1 MINFISNLPRDL
13 RTGGF
18 SAMNAAALTAL
29 TGCGDVNYVGPIDP
43 PTVFQEKA
51 ASKLLRSVGTAG
63 NFAFFSRR
71 RLGSIAREVDAR
83 CSASADLDFF
93 HGFTP
98 WLAVLPRRPYVAW
111 SDCTFRDYI
120 DVFHPREKFRAGDLA
135 RIETGEARWLA
146 NADRVFFTSEWA
158 AKRGI
163 ANYSLDREKVAV
175 VGIFGEMEMPERDVY
190 EGGKEFA
197 FISTNFDAKGG
208 PIVLAAFREVRKRHP
223 DARLTVVGAA
233 PRKGE
238 IEEGVSF
245 TGFLRKEVRAEYDEF
260 RRILG
265 RARAVIHPTKSDITP
280 LLVVEA
286 GYFGCPTI
294 SSRRFAIPELIDDGI
309 SGVLLNDPS
318 QLESVADA
326 MVRMLTSDD
335 QYRRMRTAAWTK
347 TRSLHT
353 RQRFEANLLSNV
365 RMVLAAVQPSS

>member
-1 MINFISNLPRDL
+1 
-13 RTGGF
+13 
-18 SAMNAAALTAL
+18 
-29 TGCGDVNYVGPIDP
+29 
-43 PTVFQEKA
+43 
-51 ASKLLRSVGTAG
+51 
-63 NFAFFSRR
+63 
-71 RLGSIAREVDAR
+71 
-83 CSASADLDFF
+83 
-93 HGFTP
+93 
-98 WLAVLPRRPYVAW
+98 
-111 SDCTFRDYI
+111 
-120 DVFHPREKFRAGDLA
+120 
-135 RIETGEARWLA
+135 
-146 NADRVFFTSEWA
+146 
-158 AKRGI
+158 
-163 ANYSLDREKVAV
+163 
-175 VGIFGEMEMPERDVY
+175 MPERDVY